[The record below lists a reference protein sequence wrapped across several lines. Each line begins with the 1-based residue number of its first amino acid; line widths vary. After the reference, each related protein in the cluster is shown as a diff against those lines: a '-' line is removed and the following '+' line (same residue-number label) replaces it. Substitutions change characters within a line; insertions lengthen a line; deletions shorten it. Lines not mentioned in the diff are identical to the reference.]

1 MTHLEQ
7 QMDVSED
14 GPKKEFFVCLLLSKT
29 SPISSVLKLLFFIND
44 VLYVALLSDEV
55 KEF

>member
-1 MTHLEQ
+1 
-7 QMDVSED
+7 MDVSED
-14 GPKKEFFVCLLLSKT
+14 GSKKEFFVCLLLSKT